1 MTLRGVLS
9 VAVVAMAASSL
20 GAQTPSGLASE
31 CVRTGGPTTL
41 CLGGA
46 VSTQAVLGHVGLA
59 TGLGSEVTGTASNLG
74 TRVGGG
80 PRIAFTLRAG
90 TVDAGMIDPAD
101 VAGTAEKGFRASA
114 LHAGVTLGLFDGF
127 RLMPT
132 VGGFLAT
139 DVFGGGSVV
148 LLPVDAGFV
157 GNAKSYGVG
166 VRVGIFREGFS
177 IPGLSVSWA
186 RRFSGAIEVGE
197 PGVSPSA
204 FEVEPSTTSIRATIG
219 KDIHA
224 VELLAGMGWEE
235 YIGASTLEVNDGFG
249 GRGSAL
255 GDMSGSRRLYFGS
268 AAMTFSILLTLSLE
282 GGWAEGFESIPGY
295 SGEYD
300 PAGGAAFGSASIRL
314 TL

>member
-1 MTLRGVLS
+1 
-9 VAVVAMAASSL
+9 
-20 GAQTPSGLASE
+20 
-31 CVRTGGPTTL
+31 
-41 CLGGA
+41 
-46 VSTQAVLGHVGLA
+46 
-59 TGLGSEVTGTASNLG
+59 
-74 TRVGGG
+74 
-80 PRIAFTLRAG
+80 
-90 TVDAGMIDPAD
+90 
-101 VAGTAEKGFRASA
+101 
-114 LHAGVTLGLFDGF
+114 
-127 RLMPT
+127 MPT

-139 DVFGGGSVV
+139 DVFGGGSIV
-148 LLPVDAGFV
+148 LLPSDAGFV

-204 FEVEPSTTSIRATIG
+204 FEVEPSITSIRATIG

-235 YIGASTLEVNDGFG
+235 YIGTSILEVNDGFG

-282 GGWAEGFESIPGY
+282 GGWAEGLEAIPGY